1 MVLGDATD
9 WAARFISMDERILRR
24 IVVVWPQCLAVLS
37 ANPTEDTITINLI
50 KLLCNDAV
58 VRRICHWIEFQ
69 FEPFGI
75 DEKGAAFSKGAIDMA
90 VLLDWERTRYVAY
103 ECKRLN
109 VLTNGVKAS
118 LATRYVTEG
127 VKRFV
132 TEQYAEA
139 LPVGCM
145 LGYILDG
152 DADSALASVRTAI
165 GTQKATVGLIAGP
178 AAIAPIETV
187 KRFGTT
193 HTRGNGKANIEV
205 RHALLAFPAMV
216 PSAV

>member
-9 WAARFISMDERILRR
+9 WSASFVSVDERILRR
-24 IVVVWPQCLAVLS
+24 IVAVWPQCLSVLS

-50 KLLCNDAV
+50 RLLCNDAI

-75 DEKGAAFSKGAIDMA
+75 DENGAAFSKGAIDMA

-109 VLTNGVKAS
+109 VHANGVKAS

-152 DADSALASVRTAI
+152 DADDALTSVHAAI
-165 GTQKATVGLIAGP
+165 GTHKATVGLISGP
-178 AAIAPIETV
+178 VTIAPIETV

-193 HTRGNGKANIEV
+193 HTRGNAKANIEV
-205 RHALLAFPAMV
+205 RHALLAF
-216 PSAV
+216 SATVLSA